1 MTSKTLFAGL
11 LLSALAVSSSQA
23 QEKFVKTFNPGS
35 YQQIL
40 RENAA
45 KPFILAVW
53 SVDCPSCLKD
63 MGVLNQI
70 RQNHP
75 DLKIVMLSTDDPS
88 ATSEVKN
95 ILARNRLGDLD
106 NWIFGSDDAQK
117 LRYEIDPGWYGELP
131 RTYFFSSTHN
141 RVGKSGALKIEEF
154 ETQIS
159 KIKP

>member
-1 MTSKTLFAGL
+1 MTSKTVFAGL